1 MNTSTDIESRL
12 LRCQNCPAYPRNS
25 NVCGRVAG
33 IILQAPDAIESG
45 DDMRND
51 GEIARARLDMELIS
65 AATLAL
71 ARNACAEELR
81 PSA

>member
-1 MNTSTDIESRL
+1 MNTSTDIKSRL
-12 LRCQNCPAYPRNS
+12 LRCQSCPSHPRNPY
-25 NVCGRVAG
+25 VCSRVAG

>member
-1 MNTSTDIESRL
+1 
-12 LRCQNCPAYPRNS
+12 
-25 NVCGRVAG
+25 VAG